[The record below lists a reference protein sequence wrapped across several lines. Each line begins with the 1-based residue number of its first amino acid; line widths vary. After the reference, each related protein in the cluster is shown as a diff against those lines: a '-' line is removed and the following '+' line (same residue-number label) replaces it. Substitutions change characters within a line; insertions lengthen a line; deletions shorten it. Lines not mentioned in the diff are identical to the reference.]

1 MRILGKSGE
10 ANGFTLVELLISVFL
25 SSIVMAAAFALFIST
40 NKVFHS
46 SSQKTMLQQT
56 ARAALDLMAGELVQ
70 VGLGQ
75 VSPNEAAGTNL
86 YDQAF
91 IDPESNNDLGSSGY
105 NDEIQFIV
113 SQGGMVVLAS
123 NDGETLDNL
132 TNTVKTLNVFP
143 DPLDS
148 DDWTDLFRV
157 NQEVWLLDRQR
168 HYLAA
173 GIFTGSGSTGDD
185 KFINVTFNPSG
196 FEDDLPTETIELVP
210 GMVLVERPTLL
221 TYTVHGG
228 RLVRCAEK
236 VKHSDTWA
244 IAGCDDKGASGE
256 TSLMNPVSYLTI
268 LDSIE
273 AFQVSYYVP
282 PLNEISS
289 GKYEWE
295 PFPTSVEYRR
305 RILAVR
311 LEFIVK
317 SVSSDPLL
325 TDGSA
330 FVKKNFFLGNVTV
343 TPSYV
348 VDGKRI
354 VYERAQVATVVRL
367 PNMII
372 GQDWW

>member
-1 MRILGKSGE
+1 MRKRCTFGGVK
-10 ANGFTLVELLISVFL
+10 GFTLVELLISIGL
-25 SSIVMAAAFALFIST
+25 SSIVMAAAFSLFIST

-56 ARAALDLMAGELVQ
+56 ARAALDLMGGELVQ

-75 VSPNEAAGTNL
+75 VRSTDMDVTKL
-86 YDQAF
+86 YEQSF
-91 IDPESNNDLGSSGY
+91 IDPESNNDRGETGY
-105 NDEIQFIV
+105 FDEVQFIV
-113 SQGGMVVLAS
+113 SQGGMVILAA

-132 TNTVKTLNVFP
+132 TNTVKNLNVFP

-148 DDWTDLFRV
+148 NDWTDLFRTG
-157 NQEVWLLDRQR
+157 QEVWLLDRDR

-173 GIFTGSGSTGDD
+173 GIYNGAGSSGDD
-185 KFINVTFNPSG
+185 KYITVTFNSSG
-196 FEDDLPTETIELVP
+196 FDDDLPTETVEFVP

-221 TYTVHGG
+221 TYTVHDG

-236 VKHSDTWA
+236 VKHSDTWV
-244 IAGCDDKGASGE
+244 ISGCPNNGPSGE
-256 TSLMNPVSYLTI
+256 TSSMNPVSYLTI

-282 PLNEISS
+282 PLNEIGS
-289 GKYEWE
+289 GKYEWA
-295 PFPTSVEYRR
+295 PFPTSTEYRR

-325 TDGSA
+325 SEASA
-330 FVKKNFFLGNVTV
+330 LVKKNFFLGNVTV
-343 TPSYV
+343 TPSYTE
-348 VDGKRI
+348 GGNRI
-354 VYERAQVATVVRL
+354 VYERSQVATIVRL